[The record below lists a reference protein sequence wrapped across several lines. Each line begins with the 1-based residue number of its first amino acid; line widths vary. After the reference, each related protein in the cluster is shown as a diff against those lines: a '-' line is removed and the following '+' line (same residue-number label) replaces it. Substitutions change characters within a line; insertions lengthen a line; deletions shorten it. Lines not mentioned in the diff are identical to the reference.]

1 MRKMT
6 DSLWG
11 MIGLINLQRISWKLK
26 SWIKRM
32 LRPDM
37 YVCVSNLLAI
47 EVVALG
53 KINHG
58 ST

>member
-1 MRKMT
+1 
-6 DSLWG
+6 
-11 MIGLINLQRISWKLK
+11 
-26 SWIKRM
+26 

-58 ST
+58 TYITLSPLLPGHLNLFLL